1 MEKIYHARTNQK
13 GVEIATLTLEK
24 LHIKAKKKMTRDKR
38 GTLDNNKSINLPRKH
53 SNFKWICTKQQS
65 CKVCKA
71 KTVTTKRRNRQ
82 VHNDSVEFNTHWTT
96 RQKINKDVK

>member
-53 SNFKWICTKQQS
+53 SNFK
-65 CKVCKA
+65 
-71 KTVTTKRRNRQ
+71 
-82 VHNDSVEFNTHWTT
+82 
-96 RQKINKDVK
+96 